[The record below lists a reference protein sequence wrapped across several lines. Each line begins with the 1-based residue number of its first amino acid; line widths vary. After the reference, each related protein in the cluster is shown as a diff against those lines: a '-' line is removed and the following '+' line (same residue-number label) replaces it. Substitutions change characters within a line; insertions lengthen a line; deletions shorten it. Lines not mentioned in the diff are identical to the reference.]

1 MGLSDLAA
9 VVALVAWLLWCIF
22 SAPRALEQ
30 INSGVVEARGASMR
44 WGFRA
49 GLLMAMAISVSVLND
64 LLAGRPV
71 LGQLL
76 LFALIGLASG
86 PGLAFYLYRVRARRL
101 ES

>member
-1 MGLSDLAA
+1 
-9 VVALVAWLLWCIF
+9 
-22 SAPRALEQ
+22 
-30 INSGVVEARGASMR
+30 
-44 WGFRA
+44 
-49 GLLMAMAISVSVLND
+49 MAMAISVSVLND